1 MRAQRASREAPPPVY
16 RITATTLG
24 HAEDLANRQTRYLL
38 SMGVR
43 TLCFLSA
50 VAVWFGLGLAWLSA
64 LLFVGAI
71 LLPYVS
77 VVVANA
83 GRERAEQ
90 LPLTV
95 LTPRRP
101 ALERGSGPSPHAA
114 RPDTDHRGA
123 A

>member
-1 MRAQRASREAPPPVY
+1 MRAHRAPAPPVY

-24 HAEDLANRQTRYLL
+24 RAEDVAHRQLRYLI

-43 TLCFLSA
+43 TICFLAA
-50 VAVWFGLGLAWLSA
+50 VVAWFAFGLAWLSA

-71 LLPYVS
+71 LLPYIS
-77 VVVANA
+77 VVFANA

-90 LPLTV
+90 LPVTIV
-95 LTPRRP
+95 APRRP
-101 ALERGSGPSPHAA
+101 ALAAGELPAEGPRS
-114 RPDTDHRGA
+114 RGA